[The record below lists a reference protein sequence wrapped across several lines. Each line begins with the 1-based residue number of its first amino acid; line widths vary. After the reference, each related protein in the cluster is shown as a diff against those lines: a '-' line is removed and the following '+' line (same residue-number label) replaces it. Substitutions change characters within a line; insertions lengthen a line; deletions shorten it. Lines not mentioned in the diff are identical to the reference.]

1 MRTVFFG
8 SNPEQPQPP
17 SDYEVPVPLTPEE
30 LRVLGCLLE
39 KQFLTPDV
47 YPMTVNGILTACNQK
62 TSREPVTDYDEV
74 TVDAVL
80 AMLQGRGLV
89 GRITGP
95 DHRVPK
101 SRELFSAKTNLR
113 APELGVLCV
122 MMLRGAQ
129 TLNELQVRTNRIHN
143 FADTDEVEQAVERL
157 MHRTPQALVVQLP
170 KLLGQKEQRYM
181 HLLAGE
187 VQVEQLHASVAAT
200 PTAGLPTTHRED
212 RVSRLEAE
220 MAVLRQELGELR
232 EQFAE
237 FRKQFE

>member
-1 MRTVFFG
+1 
-8 SNPEQPQPP
+8 
-17 SDYEVPVPLTPEE
+17 LTPEE

-89 GRITGP
+89 ARITGP

-113 APELGVLCV
+113 VPELAVLCV
-122 MMLRGAQ
+122 MMLRGPQ

-143 FADTDEVEQAVERL
+143 FADTDEVEQVVERL
-157 MHRTPQALVVQLP
+157 IHRTPQALVVQLP
-170 KLLGQKEQRYM
+170 KLLGHKEQRYM

-187 VQVEQLHASVAAT
+187 VHVEQLQAAHAGASSV
-200 PTAGLPTTHRED
+200 TAHGGTQRGD
-212 RVSRLEAE
+212 RVSRLETEIA
-220 MAVLRQELGELR
+220 ALRQELGELR
-232 EQFAE
+232 DQFAE